1 MSRRHEIQIKRLER
15 QVLTLT
21 MENAELKDRLNDMG
35 DDSEEEGSDEWRI
48 SQFNRN
54 RAIEDQ
60 VSTIEEMDERVK
72 DLYSEPE
79 YIYERNPDT
88 GQMYRR
94 EVGKHPS
101 ERVEIDTD
109 GNPIPVQLELFD
121 AKRGW

>member
-35 DDSEEEGSDEWRI
+35 DDSEEERSDEWRI